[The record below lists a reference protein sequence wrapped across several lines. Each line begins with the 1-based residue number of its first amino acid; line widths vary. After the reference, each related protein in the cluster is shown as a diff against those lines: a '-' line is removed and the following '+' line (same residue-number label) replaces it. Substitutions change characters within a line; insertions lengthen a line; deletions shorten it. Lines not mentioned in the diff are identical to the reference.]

1 MHSPDDTQKCCV
13 FLDGTFAEG
22 IMSSVHIDFTAFA
35 ETLRRSHSV
44 TNFVY
49 YSIVPPFEDEF
60 PKRRLLDWLSY
71 NGYLVR
77 EKYGKTVARDSRTF
91 LRGSVSLDITIDALE
106 VSDKVDGV
114 IILTNDVNMCAA
126 IRSLQRKTTWVAV
139 VTWINDVNLQIDSQL
154 RRAAD
159 KLLRLELGENT

>member
-1 MHSPDDTQKCCV
+1 MLRV
-13 FLDGTFAEG
+13 FNGIFAEG

-49 YSIVPPFEDEF
+49 YNIVPRFEDEF

-77 EKYGKTVARDSRTF
+77 EKYGKTVTRDSRTF

-106 VSDKVDGV
+106 VSDKVDGL

-126 IRSLQRKTTWVAV
+126 IRSLHRKTTWVAV

-154 RRAAD
+154 RRTAD
-159 KLLRLELGENT
+159 KLLRLDLGENT